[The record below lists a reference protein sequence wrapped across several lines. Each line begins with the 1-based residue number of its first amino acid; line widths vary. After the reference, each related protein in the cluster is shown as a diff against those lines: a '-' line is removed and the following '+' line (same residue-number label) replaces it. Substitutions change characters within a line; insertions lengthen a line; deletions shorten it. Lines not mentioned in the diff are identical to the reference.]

1 MSILNAAEFIRR
13 SGQDKIKAKL
23 QAISTGDKEAA
34 LKAIVEV
41 GKGAGFEFTAQE
53 YERAAREVSLVLDP
67 DHQVPKGVE
76 KLQAAGAG
84 AANCTCTGCAA
95 CVACEACL
103 ACVSCLWCVVIP
115 IGGEAVV
122 AADAAGVIST
132 ATSLATSVSTSVA
145 SAAQGA

>member
-1 MSILNAAEFIRR
+1 MSALNAVEFIRR
-13 SGQDKIKAKL
+13 SGRDEIKSKL
-23 QAISTGDKEAA
+23 QTVGTGDKEAA
-34 LKAIVEV
+34 LKAIAEV
-41 GKGAGFEFTAQE
+41 GRGAGFDFTAEE
-53 YERAAREVSLVLDP
+53 YEQAAQEISLVLDP
-67 DHQVPKGVE
+67 DHQVPKGIE
-76 KLQAAGAG
+76 KLQVTGPS